1 MTASQDPYRFKT
13 LLNHFFGDTAYSTET
28 ALKRLLV
35 RTLFSL
41 VLIVAAHTSNAQVN
55 TNPTGGLTIKTLQV
69 TDTGWVF
76 VEFVES
82 NTEITNNCE
91 AASTLFGSFPKVL
104 WMAPNQAGGKD
115 VYALLLALHLAGRP
129 VSGLTLYDMGN
140 YCALYAVRTAQ

>member
-1 MTASQDPYRFKT
+1 M
-13 LLNHFFGDTAYSTET
+13 
-28 ALKRLLV
+28 KRLLV

-41 VLIVAAHTSNAQVN
+41 VLIVAAHTSSAQVN

-69 TDTGWVF
+69 TDTGWIF

-82 NTEITNNCE
+82 NTVITDNCE

-104 WMAPNQAGGKD
+104 WIGPNQAGGKD

-129 VSGLTLYDMGN
+129 VSGLTLYDIGN